1 MTADARR
8 AAAVEAALA
17 RLDLTAEAA
26 LLSGA
31 DLWSLPAGEAVGLGR
46 RTARVSTPPR
56 AVRTRDTAARAW
68 AARPGGSTVSAGRH
82 MAERTLTR
90 ALDVD

>member
-1 MTADARR
+1 MTAGARR
-8 AAAVEAALA
+8 AAAVGAALA

-46 RTARVSTPPR
+46 LTARVSTPLRRCGPGTPPR
-56 AVRTRDTAARAW
+56 APGRPAPAGPPSRPAATWRS
-68 AARPGGSTVSAGRH
+68 AR
-82 MAERTLTR
+82 
-90 ALDVD
+90 